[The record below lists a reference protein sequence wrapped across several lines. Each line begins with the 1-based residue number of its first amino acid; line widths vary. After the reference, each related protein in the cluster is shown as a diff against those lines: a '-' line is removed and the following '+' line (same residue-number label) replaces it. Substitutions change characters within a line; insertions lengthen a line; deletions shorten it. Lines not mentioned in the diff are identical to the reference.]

1 MKQIIK
7 LIDVDGCCTNEETTI
22 QAEGKQKLSNEIIQG
37 IKDTIKKYKREN
49 DGVYDTNSIVNV
61 VCEYLETEGYMC
73 DYVSADVTIGF

>member
-7 LIDVDGCCTNEETTI
+7 LIDIDVDGCGTNI
-22 QAEGKQKLSNEIIQG
+22 QVEGKQELTNGIIQG